1 MKNISEK
8 VIGDDEIVIVKVV
21 PSLVIGKNHARVR
34 CRLDKRHHIDN
45 FNCPCPVPNYT
56 SGSLANTFNA
66 YPLDLREVI
75 LSTGINLKRKK
86 TKSS

>member
-56 SGSLANTFNA
+56 SGSLANTFNC
-66 YPLDLREVI
+66 YLLDLRETI
-75 LSTGINLKRKK
+75 FQQE
-86 TKSS
+86 